1 VTMAKKQTPKDIV
14 QTKLDELLSLMLTPV
29 SFEIEEGE
37 DSIQVHIESSEES
50 GLLIGKYGKTIEALE
65 LILNLMVKQE
75 MGEWTRVVLNIAD
88 WKEKQEERL
97 ASLAENVVSRVKE
110 TGTEQFIY
118 NLSSAQ
124 RRTVH
129 MLLSENTDV
138 ETLSDGE
145 GQERYLI
152 VRPRAK

>member
-1 VTMAKKQTPKDIV
+1 MSKKQTPKDVV

-29 SFEIEEGE
+29 SFTVEEKDDVLE
-37 DSIQVHIESSEES
+37 VNIESSEES
-50 GLLIGKYGKTIEALE
+50 GLLIGKYGKTIEAME

-75 MGEWTRVVLNIAD
+75 MGEWTRVILNIAD

-97 ASLAENVVSRVKE
+97 ATLAENVVMKVKD
-110 TGTEQFIY
+110 TGVEQYIY

-124 RRTVH
+124 RRMVH

-145 GQERYLI
+145 GQDRYLI
-152 VRPRAK
+152 VKPRAK

>member
-1 VTMAKKQTPKDIV
+1 MAKKQTPKDVV
-14 QTKLDELLSLMLTPV
+14 QKKLEELLSLMLTPV
-29 SFEIEEGE
+29 SFEISEKE
-37 DSIQVHIESSEES
+37 DSLEVNIESNEES

-65 LILNLMVKQE
+65 LILNLSVKQE
-75 MGEWTRVVLNIAD
+75 LGEWTRIVLNIAD

-97 ASLAENVVSRVKE
+97 SSLAENVVTKVKE
-110 TGTEQFIY
+110 TGVEQYIY

-129 MLLSENTDV
+129 MILSENTDV
-138 ETLSDGE
+138 ETASEGE
-145 GQERYLI
+145 GQDRYLI